1 MRTSSVYTS
10 SWSAPVGHKGEHVAV
25 RKDDENLKTRGA
37 DKAAGNGSKPPTSYS
52 AKDIQVL
59 EGLEAVRRRPGMYIG
74 TTDIRGLHHLV
85 REVLDNSIDEA
96 MNGTC
101 DRINVWIHKN
111 NDVTVAD
118 NGRGIPVDKQQQT
131 GKSALEVVHT
141 ILHAGGKFGGAGY
154 KVSGGLHGVGVS
166 VVNALSTE
174 LVVEV
179 HREGKVWTQTY
190 ERGKPTGAVKAVAK
204 PQLPP
209 PPAIEWKER
218 PRLTGTVTRFTP
230 DPQVFPVI
238 EWDSSIV
245 EQWLR
250 ETAYLNK
257 GLFLTLRDERKDT
270 EANYYFDGGIMSFV
284 RHLNRSHEALHAKP
298 VYVDKTYE
306 NDTVVE
312 VALQYN
318 DTFAER
324 VYTFANNINTLD
336 GGAHLTGFRNAL
348 TRTLNAYARKNG
360 QLKEADPNLT
370 SEDVRE
376 GLTAVIS
383 VKIKEPQFEGQ
394 TKTRLGNAEVAGQVA
409 AAVNDALGQYL
420 EENPPDA
427 RRIVE
432 KCLTA
437 FRAREA
443 ARKARDLVQRKG
455 ALDGFSLP
463 GKLADCQE
471 RDPEKCELFIV
482 EGPSAGGS
490 AKGGRDRR
498 TQAILPLKGKI
509 LNVEKARADKMLGND
524 EIKALIV
531 ALGTGIGDY
540 FDMKKLRYGRTIL
553 LCDADVDGSH
563 IRTLLLTLLYRHFR
577 PLIEERRVYI
587 GQPPLYRLQLGK
599 DIRWA
604 YSDNERDKLVK
615 ELKQQA
621 RTKRD
626 DRKKAA
632 ADKADAEG
640 GDKAGSRA
648 RRRAAEAIVD
658 AEADAPV
665 NSDEG
670 TDDGKGGREP
680 AIARYKGLGEMN
692 AEQLWDTTLNPATR
706 TLKRITLEDA
716 EQADLAFDELMGS
729 EVEGR
734 KKWIMANAKKAAL
747 DI

>member
-1 MRTSSVYTS
+1 
-10 SWSAPVGHKGEHVAV
+10 VAV
-25 RKDDENLKTRGA
+25 RKEETRLKSGG
-37 DKAAGNGSKPPTSYS
+37 DGGYS
-52 AKDIQVL
+52 GKDIQVL

-101 DRINVWIHKN
+101 DRIDVWMHKS
-111 NDVTVAD
+111 NDITVAD
-118 NGRGIPVDKQQQT
+118 NGRGIPVDKQPQT

-179 HREGKVWTQTY
+179 HRDGKVHTQTY
-190 ERGKPTGAVKAVAK
+190 TRGKPAGPVKTITK
-204 PQLPP
+204 TQLPS
-209 PPAIEWKER
+209 PPAIEWKGR
-218 PRLTGTVTRFTP
+218 ARLTGTVTRFTP
-230 DPQVFPVI
+230 DAQVFPII
-238 EWDSSIV
+238 EWDAAVI

-257 GLFLTLRDERKDT
+257 GLFLALHDERNAT

-284 RHLNRSHEALHAKP
+284 RHLNRSHVVLHAKP
-298 VYVDKTYE
+298 VYAEKTYE

-318 DTFAER
+318 DSFAEKT
-324 VYTFANNINTLD
+324 YTFANNINTID

-348 TRTLNAYARKNG
+348 TRSINFYARKNG
-360 QLKEADPNLT
+360 QLKESDPNLT

-409 AAVNDALGQYL
+409 AAVNDALGQHL
-420 EENPPDA
+420 EENPGDA
-427 RRIVE
+427 KRIVE

-443 ARKARDLVQRKG
+443 ARKARDVFRKG

-524 EIKALIV
+524 EIKALIT

-563 IRTLLLTLLYRHFR
+563 IRTLLLTLLYRHFK
-577 PLIEERRVYI
+577 PLIEERRIYI

-599 DIRWA
+599 EIRWA
-604 YSDNERDKLVK
+604 YSDNERDKAIK

-621 RTKRD
+621 RTKRE

-640 GDKAGSRA
+640 GDKTTSRA
-648 RRRAAEAIVD
+648 RRRAAEAAVD

-665 NSDEG
+665 GSDEG

-706 TLKRITLEDA
+706 TLKQVTLEDA
-716 EQADLAFDELMGS
+716 EEADFAFDELMGS

>member
-1 MRTSSVYTS
+1 MKR
-10 SWSAPVGHKGEHVAV
+10 
-25 RKDDENLKTRGA
+25 D
-37 DKAAGNGSKPPTSYS
+37 GNGGKPPGSYS

-101 DRINVWIHKN
+101 DRIDVWIHKS
-111 NDVTVAD
+111 NDITVAD

-166 VVNALSTE
+166 VVNALSTR

-179 HREGKVWTQTY
+179 HRDGKVWTQTY
-190 ERGKPTGAVKAVAK
+190 QRGKPTGPVKTVAK
-204 PQLPP
+204 PLLPMP
-209 PPAIEWKER
+209 PSIEWKESR
-218 PRLTGTVTRFTP
+218 VTGTVTRFTP
-230 DPQVFPVI
+230 DPEVFPII
-238 EWDSSIV
+238 EWDTAV
-245 EQWLR
+245 LEQWLR

-257 GLFLTLRDERKDT
+257 GLFLSLHDERDDT
-270 EANYYFDGGIMSFV
+270 AASYYFDGGVVSFV
-284 RHLNRSHEALHAKP
+284 RHLNRSHQALHAKP
-298 VYVDKTYE
+298 VYTEKTFD

-318 DTFAER
+318 DSFAEK
-324 VYTFANNINTLD
+324 VYTFANNINTID
-336 GGAHLTGFRNAL
+336 GGAHLTGFRTAL
-348 TRTLNAYARKNG
+348 TRTINAYARKNG
-360 QLKEADPNLT
+360 QLKDPDPNLT
-370 SEDVRE
+370 SDDVRE

-409 AAVNDALGQYL
+409 TAVNDALGQHL
-420 EENPPDA
+420 EENPADA
-427 RRIVE
+427 KRIVE

-443 ARKARDLVQRKG
+443 ARKARDVFRKG

-509 LNVEKARADKMLGND
+509 LNVEKARADKMLGNE
-524 EIKALIV
+524 EIKALIT

-563 IRTLLLTLLYRHFR
+563 IRTLLLTLLYRHFK
-577 PLIEERRVYI
+577 PLIEERRIYI

-599 DIRWA
+599 EVRWA

-615 ELKQQA
+615 ELKQFVK
-621 RTKRD
+621 TKRD
-626 DRKKAA
+626 DRRKAA

-640 GDKAGSRA
+640 GDRTTSRA
-648 RRRAAEAIVD
+648 RRRAAEAAVD

-665 NSDEG
+665 ASDEG

-692 AEQLWDTTLNPATR
+692 SEQLWDTTLNPATR
-706 TLKRITLEDA
+706 TLKQVTLEDA
-716 EQADLAFDELMGS
+716 ERADLAFDELMGS

>member
-1 MRTSSVYTS
+1 MS

-25 RKDDENLKTRGA
+25 KKGDLGVRTKNGDKTV
-37 DKAAGNGSKPPTSYS
+37 AGNGNKPPASYS

-101 DRINVWIHKN
+101 DRIDLWIHKS
-111 NDVTVAD
+111 NDITVAD

-166 VVNALSTE
+166 VVNALSTQ

-179 HREGKVWTQTY
+179 HRDGKVWTQTY
-190 ERGKPTGAVKAVAK
+190 ERGKPTGPVKVVAK

-209 PPAIEWKER
+209 PPSIEWKE

-230 DPQVFPVI
+230 DPEMFPVI
-238 EWDSSIV
+238 EWDIAII

-257 GLFLTLRDERKDT
+257 GLFLALHDERTGD

-298 VYVDKTYE
+298 VYVEKTYE

-318 DTFAER
+318 DSFAER
-324 VYTFANNINTLD
+324 VYTFANNINTID

-348 TRTLNAYARKNG
+348 TRTLNAHARKAG

-420 EENPPDA
+420 EENPSDA

-455 ALDGFSLP
+455 ALDGALLP
-463 GKLADCQE
+463 GKLADCSE

-498 TQAILPLKGKI
+498 TQAILPLRGKI
-509 LNVEKARADKMLGND
+509 LNVEKARADKMLGNE
-524 EIKALIV
+524 EIKALIT
-531 ALGTGIGDY
+531 ALGTGIGEY

-563 IRTLLLTLLYRHFR
+563 ITTLLLTLLYRHFR
-577 PLIEERRVYI
+577 PLIEERRVYL

-599 DIRWA
+599 EVRWA
-604 YSDNERDKLVK
+604 YSDNERDKSIK
-615 ELKQQA
+615 ELKAQA

-626 DRKKAA
+626 DRRKAA

-640 GDKAGSRA
+640 GDKATAKA
-648 RRRAAEAIVD
+648 RRRAAEETID

-670 TDDGKGGREP
+670 SDDGKGGREP

-706 TLKRITLEDA
+706 TLKQITLEDA
-716 EQADLAFDELMGS
+716 EQADLVFDELMGS

>member
-1 MRTSSVYTS
+1 M
-10 SWSAPVGHKGEHVAV
+10 PVK
-25 RKDDENLKTRGA
+25 KDDDGVKTKNG
-37 DKAAGNGSKPPTSYS
+37 DKTVAGNGNKPPTSYS

-101 DRINVWIHKN
+101 DRIDLWIHKS
-111 NDVTVAD
+111 NDITVAD

-166 VVNALSTE
+166 VVNALSTQ

-179 HREGKVWTQTY
+179 HRDGKVWTQTY
-190 ERGKPTGAVKAVAK
+190 ARGKPSGPVKTVAK

-209 PPAIEWKER
+209 PPSIEWKE

-230 DPQVFPVI
+230 DAEMFPVI
-238 EWDSSIV
+238 EWDIAV
-245 EQWLR
+245 IEQWLR

-257 GLFLTLRDERKDT
+257 GLFLALHDERTET
-270 EANYYFDGGIMSFV
+270 EAMYYFDGGIMSFV

-298 VYVDKTYE
+298 VYVEKTYE

-318 DTFAER
+318 DSFAER
-324 VYTFANNINTLD
+324 VYTFANNINTID

-420 EENPPDA
+420 EENRATRVASSTNASPPSA
-427 RRIVE
+427 
-432 KCLTA
+432 
-437 FRAREA
+437 RARP
-443 ARKARDLVQRKG
+443 R
-455 ALDGFSLP
+455 
-463 GKLADCQE
+463 
-471 RDPEKCELFIV
+471 
-482 EGPSAGGS
+482 
-490 AKGGRDRR
+490 
-498 TQAILPLKGKI
+498 
-509 LNVEKARADKMLGND
+509 
-524 EIKALIV
+524 
-531 ALGTGIGDY
+531 
-540 FDMKKLRYGRTIL
+540 
-553 LCDADVDGSH
+553 
-563 IRTLLLTLLYRHFR
+563 
-577 PLIEERRVYI
+577 ERREI
-587 GQPPLYRLQLGK
+587 WSSGRARSTARCSPASSRTARSA
-599 DIRWA
+599 IRRNA
-604 YSDNERDKLVK
+604 SFLSSKAPRP
-615 ELKQQA
+615 
-621 RTKRD
+621 
-626 DRKKAA
+626 AA
-632 ADKADAEG
+632 A
-640 GDKAGSRA
+640 
-648 RRRAAEAIVD
+648 RRAAATG
-658 AEADAPV
+658 APRP
-665 NSDEG
+665 SCRCG
-670 TDDGKGGREP
+670 
-680 AIARYKGLGEMN
+680 AR
-692 AEQLWDTTLNPATR
+692 
-706 TLKRITLEDA
+706 
-716 EQADLAFDELMGS
+716 S
-729 EVEGR
+729 
-734 KKWIMANAKKAAL
+734 
-747 DI
+747 

>member
-1 MRTSSVYTS
+1 MS
-10 SWSAPVGHKGEHVAV
+10 SWSAPVGREGEHVAV
-25 RKDDENLKTRGA
+25 RKEDERLKR
-37 DKAAGNGSKPPTSYS
+37 DGNGGKPPGSYS

-101 DRINVWIHKN
+101 DRIDVWIHKS
-111 NDVTVAD
+111 NDITVAD

-166 VVNALSTE
+166 VVNALSTR

-179 HREGKVWTQTY
+179 HRDGKVWTQTY
-190 ERGKPTGAVKAVAK
+190 ERGKPTGPVKTIAK
-204 PQLPP
+204 PQLPLP
-209 PPAIEWKER
+209 PSIEWKE

-230 DPQVFPVI
+230 DAEMFPII
-238 EWDSSIV
+238 EWDTAII

-257 GLFLTLRDERKDT
+257 GLFLALHDERNES
-270 EANYYFDGGIMSFV
+270 EANYYFDGGVVSFV
-284 RHLNRSHEALHAKP
+284 RHLNRSHQALHAKP
-298 VYVDKTYE
+298 VYTEKTFD

-318 DTFAER
+318 DSFAEK
-324 VYTFANNINTLD
+324 VYTFANNINTID
-336 GGAHLTGFRNAL
+336 GGAHLTGFRTAL
-348 TRTLNAYARKNG
+348 TRTINAYARKNG
-360 QLKEADPNLT
+360 QLKDADPNLT
-370 SEDVRE
+370 SDDVRE

-409 AAVNDALGQYL
+409 TAVNDALGQHL
-420 EENPPDA
+420 EENPADA
-427 RRIVE
+427 KRIVE

-443 ARKARDLVQRKG
+443 ARKARDVFRKG

-509 LNVEKARADKMLGND
+509 LNVEKARADKMLGNE
-524 EIKALIV
+524 EIKALIT

-563 IRTLLLTLLYRHFR
+563 IRTLLLTLLYRHFK
-577 PLIEERRVYI
+577 PLIEERRIYI

-599 DIRWA
+599 EVRWA
-604 YSDNERDKLVK
+604 YSDHERDKLVK
-615 ELKQQA
+615 ELKQFVK
-621 RTKRD
+621 TKRD
-626 DRKKAA
+626 DRRKAA
-632 ADKADAEG
+632 ADKAEAD
-640 GDKAGSRA
+640 GDKTTSRA
-648 RRRAAEAIVD
+648 RRRAAEAAVD

-665 NSDEG
+665 ASDEG

-692 AEQLWDTTLNPATR
+692 SEQLWDTTLNPATR
-706 TLKRITLEDA
+706 TLKQVTLEDA

>member
-1 MRTSSVYTS
+1 VN
-10 SWSAPVGHKGEHVAV
+10 VAV
-25 RKDDENLKTRGA
+25 RKEPPQQPKRG
-37 DKAAGNGSKPPTSYS
+37 SYS

-74 TTDIRGLHHLV
+74 TTDVRGLHHLV

-101 DRINVWIHKN
+101 DRIDVWIHASKEI
-111 NDVTVAD
+111 TVAD
-118 NGRGIPVDKQQQT
+118 NGRGIPVGPHPTQKDPR
-131 GKSALEVVHT
+131 GRPMDALEVVMT

-166 VVNALSTE
+166 VVNALASTT
-174 LVVEV
+174 VVEV
-179 HREGKVWTQTY
+179 HRDGKIHTQSY
-190 ERGKPTGAVKAVAK
+190 VRGKPASPVRMITK
-204 PQLPP
+204 PQLPLP
-209 PPAIEWKER
+209 PVLPWKESAR
-218 PRLTGTVTRFTP
+218 VTGTVTRFAP
-230 DPQVFPVI
+230 DPEMFPVI
-238 EWDSSIV
+238 EWDAGIIT
-245 EQWLR
+245 QWLR

-257 GLFLTLRDERKDT
+257 SLWLALHDERNGN
-270 EANYYFDGGIMSFV
+270 EENYYFDGGVISFV
-284 RHLNRSHEALHAKP
+284 RHLNRSHQNLHPKP
-298 VYVDKTYE
+298 VYVERSFE
-306 NDTVVE
+306 NATVVE

-318 DTFAER
+318 DSFAEK
-324 VYTFANNINTLD
+324 VYTFANNINTID
-336 GGAHLTGFRNAL
+336 GGAHLTGFRTAL
-348 TRTLNAYARKNG
+348 TRTINAYARKSG
-360 QLKEADPNLT
+360 ALKDSDPNLT
-370 SEDVRE
+370 SDDVRE

-383 VKIKEPQFEGQ
+383 VKIREPQFEGQ

-409 AAVNDALGQYL
+409 TAVNDSLGQYL

-443 ARKARDLVQRKG
+443 ARKARDLVLRKG

-463 GKLADCQE
+463 GKLADCSE

-509 LNVEKARADKMLGND
+509 LNVEKARADKMLGNE
-524 EIKALIV
+524 EIKALIT

-540 FDMKKLRYGRTIL
+540 FDIKKLRYGRTIL

-577 PLIEERRVYI
+577 PLLEDGRVYI

-599 DIRWA
+599 EVRWA
-604 YSDNERDKLVK
+604 YSDQERDRAIR
-615 ELKQQA
+615 ELKTLA
-621 RTKRD
+621 KTKREK
-626 DRKKAA
+626 R
-632 ADKADAEG
+632 AEKSEG
-640 GDKAGSRA
+640 EKPA
-648 RRRAAEAIVD
+648 RRGQRAAAEAATD
-658 AEADAPV
+658 GDGAAPTS
-665 NSDEG
+665 SDEG

-706 TLKRITLEDA
+706 TLKRVNIEDA
-716 EQADLAFDELMGS
+716 EEADLVFDELMGS

-734 KKWIMANAKKAAL
+734 KKWIMANADKAAL

>member
-1 MRTSSVYTS
+1 M
-10 SWSAPVGHKGEHVAV
+10 PVK
-25 RKDDENLKTRGA
+25 KDDDGVKTQSGV
-37 DKAAGNGSKPPTSYS
+37 KALSGNGSKPPTSYS

-101 DRINVWIHKN
+101 DRIDVWIHKS
-111 NDVTVAD
+111 NDITVAD

-179 HREGKVWTQTY
+179 HRDGKVWTQTY
-190 ERGKPTGAVKAVAK
+190 ARGKPTGPVKTVAK
-204 PQLPP
+204 QQLPP
-209 PPAIEWKER
+209 PPSIEWKE

-230 DPQVFPVI
+230 DPEMFPII
-238 EWDSSIV
+238 EWDIAV
-245 EQWLR
+245 IEQWLR

-257 GLFLTLRDERKDT
+257 GLFLTLRDERNDT

-298 VYVDKTYE
+298 VYAEKTYE

-318 DTFAER
+318 DSFAER
-324 VYTFANNINTLD
+324 VYTFANNINTID
-336 GGAHLTGFRNAL
+336 GGAHLTGFRTAL
-348 TRTLNAYARKNG
+348 TRTINAYARKTA
-360 QLKEADPNLT
+360 QLKDADPNLT

-420 EENPPDA
+420 EENPSDA
-427 RRIVE
+427 RRIVD

-455 ALDGFSLP
+455 ALDGALLP
-463 GKLADCQE
+463 GKLADCSE

-509 LNVEKARADKMLGND
+509 LNVEKARADKMLGNE
-524 EIKALIV
+524 EIKALIT
-531 ALGTGIGDY
+531 ALGTGIGEY

-563 IRTLLLTLLYRHFR
+563 ITTLLLTLLYRHFR
-577 PLIEERRVYI
+577 PLIEERRVYL

-599 DIRWA
+599 DVRWA
-604 YSDNERDKLVK
+604 YSDNERDKLIK
-615 ELKQQA
+615 DMKQQA

-632 ADKADAEG
+632 GEKADAEG
-640 GDKAGSRA
+640 GDKATARA
-648 RRRAAEAIVD
+648 RRRAAEATVD

-670 TDDGKGGREP
+670 SDDGKGGREP

-692 AEQLWDTTLNPATR
+692 SEQLWDTTLNPATR
-706 TLKRITLEDA
+706 TLKQITLEDA
-716 EQADLAFDELMGS
+716 EQADLVFDELMGS

>member
-1 MRTSSVYTS
+1 V
-10 SWSAPVGHKGEHVAV
+10 PVK
-25 RKDDENLKTRGA
+25 KDDDGVKTRNG
-37 DKAAGNGSKPPTSYS
+37 DKTVVGNGNKPPGSYS

-101 DRINVWIHKN
+101 DRIDMWIHKS
-111 NDVTVAD
+111 NDITVAD

-166 VVNALSTE
+166 VVNALSTQ
-174 LVVEV
+174 LIVEV
-179 HREGKVWTQTY
+179 HRDGKVWTQTY
-190 ERGKPTGAVKAVAK
+190 ERGKPTGPVKTVAK
-204 PQLPP
+204 PHLPP
-209 PPAIEWKER
+209 PPSIEWKE
-218 PRLTGTVTRFTP
+218 PRLTGTVTRFKP
-230 DPQVFPVI
+230 DPEMFPVI
-238 EWDSSIV
+238 EWDITII

-257 GLFLTLRDERKDT
+257 GLFLALHDERNDT
-270 EANYYFDGGIMSFV
+270 EANYYFDGGVVSFV
-284 RHLNRSHEALHAKP
+284 RHLNRSHIALHVKP
-298 VYVDKTYE
+298 VYVEKTFE

-318 DTFAER
+318 DSFVER
-324 VYTFANNINTLD
+324 VYTFANNINTID

-348 TRTLNAYARKNG
+348 TRTINAYARKTG
-360 QLKEADPNLT
+360 QLKEADLNLT

-409 AAVNDALGQYL
+409 TAVNDALGQHL
-420 EENPPDA
+420 EENPTDA
-427 RRIVE
+427 KRIVE

-443 ARKARDLVQRKG
+443 ARKARDVFRKG

-463 GKLADCQE
+463 GKLADCSE

-509 LNVEKARADKMLGND
+509 LNVEKARADKMLGNE
-524 EIKALIV
+524 EIKTLIT
-531 ALGTGIGDY
+531 AFGTGIGDY
-540 FDMKKLRYGRTIL
+540 FDMKKLRYGKTIL

-563 IRTLLLTLLYRHFR
+563 IRTLLLTLLYRHFK
-577 PLIEERRVYI
+577 PLIEEGRIYI

-599 DIRWA
+599 EIRWA
-604 YSDNERDKLVK
+604 YSDNERDKAIK
-615 ELKQQA
+615 ELKQVA

-632 ADKADAEG
+632 GDKADAEG
-640 GDKAGSRA
+640 GDKTTSRA
-648 RRRAAEAIVD
+648 RRRAAEATVD
-658 AEADAPV
+658 ADADAPV

-706 TLKRITLEDA
+706 TLKRVTLEDA
-716 EQADLAFDELMGS
+716 EAADLAFDELMGS

>member
-1 MRTSSVYTS
+1 M
-10 SWSAPVGHKGEHVAV
+10 AV
-25 RKDDENLKTRGA
+25 RKDDDGVKTRNGE
-37 DKAAGNGSKPPTSYS
+37 KTVTGNGSKSPASYS

-74 TTDIRGLHHLV
+74 TTDIRGLHHLI

-101 DRINVWIHKN
+101 DRIDMWIHKN

-190 ERGKPTGAVKAVAK
+190 ERGKPTGPVKTVAK

-209 PPAIEWKER
+209 PPSIEWKE

-238 EWDSSIV
+238 EWDAAVV

-257 GLFLTLRDERKDT
+257 GLFLTLRDERNNT

-284 RHLNRSHEALHAKP
+284 RHLNRSHEALHDKP
-298 VYVDKTYE
+298 VYVEKTYE

-324 VYTFANNINTLD
+324 VYTFANNINTID

-427 RRIVE
+427 RRIID

-455 ALDGFSLP
+455 ALDGALLP
-463 GKLADCQE
+463 GKLADCSE

-498 TQAILPLKGKI
+498 TQAILPLRGKI
-509 LNVEKARADKMLGND
+509 LNVEKARADKMLGNE
-524 EIKALIV
+524 EIKALIT
-531 ALGTGIGDY
+531 ALGTGIGEY
-540 FDMKKLRYGRTIL
+540 FDIKKLRYGRTIL

-563 IRTLLLTLLYRHFR
+563 ITTLLLTLLYRHFR
-577 PLIEERRVYI
+577 PLIEERRVYL

-599 DIRWA
+599 EIRWA
-604 YSDNERDKLVK
+604 YSDNERDKSIK
-615 ELKQQA
+615 ELKAQA

-640 GDKAGSRA
+640 GDRATARA
-648 RRRAAEAIVD
+648 RRRAAEETVD

-670 TDDGKGGREP
+670 SDDGKGGREP

-706 TLKRITLEDA
+706 TLKQITLEDA
-716 EQADLAFDELMGS
+716 ERADLVFDELMGS

>member
-1 MRTSSVYTS
+1 M
-10 SWSAPVGHKGEHVAV
+10 PVK
-25 RKDDENLKTRGA
+25 KDDDGVKTKNG
-37 DKAAGNGSKPPTSYS
+37 DKSVAGNGNKPPTSYS

-101 DRINVWIHKN
+101 DRIDLWIHKS
-111 NDVTVAD
+111 NDITVAD

-166 VVNALSTE
+166 VVNALSTQ

-179 HREGKVWTQTY
+179 HRDGKVWTQTY
-190 ERGKPTGAVKAVAK
+190 ARGKPSGPVKTVAK

-209 PPAIEWKER
+209 PPSIEWKE

-230 DPQVFPVI
+230 DAEMFPVI
-238 EWDSSIV
+238 EWDIAV
-245 EQWLR
+245 IEQWLR

-257 GLFLTLRDERKDT
+257 GLFLALHDERTET
-270 EANYYFDGGIMSFV
+270 EAMYYFDGGIMSFV

-298 VYVDKTYE
+298 VYVEKTYE

-318 DTFAER
+318 DSFAER
-324 VYTFANNINTLD
+324 VYTFANNINTID

-420 EENPPDA
+420 EENPSDA
-427 RRIVE
+427 RRIVD

-455 ALDGFSLP
+455 ALDGALLP
-463 GKLADCQE
+463 GKLADCSE

-498 TQAILPLKGKI
+498 TQAILPLRGKI
-509 LNVEKARADKMLGND
+509 LNVEKARADKMLGNE
-524 EIKALIV
+524 EIKALIT
-531 ALGTGIGDY
+531 ALGTGIGEY

-563 IRTLLLTLLYRHFR
+563 ITTLLLTLLYRHFR
-577 PLIEERRVYI
+577 PLIEERRVYL

-599 DIRWA
+599 EIRWA
-604 YSDNERDKLVK
+604 YSDNERDKAIK
-615 ELKQQA
+615 ELKTQA

-632 ADKADAEG
+632 AEKADAEG
-640 GDKAGSRA
+640 GDTATARA
-648 RRRAAEAIVD
+648 RRRAAEATVD

-670 TDDGKGGREP
+670 SDDGKGGREP

-706 TLKRITLEDA
+706 TLKQITLEDA
-716 EQADLAFDELMGS
+716 ERADLVFDELMGS

>member
-1 MRTSSVYTS
+1 MS
-10 SWSAPVGHKGEHVAV
+10 SWSAPVAHKGEHVPV
-25 RKDDENLKTRGA
+25 KKDDDGVKTRGGE
-37 DKAAGNGSKPPTSYS
+37 KVVSGNGSKPPTSYS

-111 NDVTVAD
+111 NDITMAD

-179 HREGKVWTQTY
+179 HRDGKVYTQTY
-190 ERGKPTGAVKAVAK
+190 ERGKPTGPVKTVAK
-204 PQLPP
+204 QHLPEP
-209 PPAIEWKER
+209 PSIEWRER

-230 DPQVFPVI
+230 DPQVFPII
-238 EWDSSIV
+238 EWDVTVI

-257 GLFLTLRDERKDT
+257 GLYLSLYDERNET

-284 RHLNRSHEALHAKP
+284 RHLNRSHQVVHAKP
-298 VYVDKTYE
+298 VYVEKTYE

-318 DTFAER
+318 DSFVEK
-324 VYTFANNINTLD
+324 VYTFANNINTID

-360 QLKEADPNLT
+360 QLKESDQNLT

-420 EENPPDA
+420 EENPGDA
-427 RRIVE
+427 KRMVE

-443 ARKARDLVQRKG
+443 ARKARDVFRKG

-463 GKLADCQE
+463 GKLADCSE

-509 LNVEKARADKMLGND
+509 LNVEKARADKMLGNE
-524 EIKALIV
+524 EIKTLIT
-531 ALGTGIGDY
+531 AFGTGIGDY
-540 FDMKKLRYGRTIL
+540 FDMKKLRYGKTIL

-577 PLIEERRVYI
+577 PLIEEGRIYI
-587 GQPPLYRLQLGK
+587 GQPPLYRLQLGRE
-599 DIRWA
+599 IRWA
-604 YSDNERDKLVK
+604 YSDNERDKAIK

-621 RTKRD
+621 KTKRE

-632 ADKADAEG
+632 GEKADAEG
-640 GDKAGSRA
+640 GDKATSRA
-648 RRRAAEAIVD
+648 RRRAAEATVD
-658 AEADAPV
+658 AEAEAPV

-670 TDDGKGGREP
+670 TDDGMGGREP
-680 AIARYKGLGEMN
+680 AIARYKGLCEMN

-706 TLKRITLEDA
+706 TLKQVTLEDA
-716 EQADLAFDELMGS
+716 ESADIVFDELMGS

>member
-1 MRTSSVYTS
+1 M
-10 SWSAPVGHKGEHVAV
+10 AV
-25 RKDDENLKTRGA
+25 RKDDENLKTRGR
-37 DKAAGNGSKPPTSYS
+37 DKSVGNGSKPPTSYS

-101 DRINVWIHKN
+101 DRIDLWIHKS
-111 NDVTVAD
+111 NDITVAD

-141 ILHAGGKFGGAGY
+141 ILHAGAKFGGAGY

-179 HREGKVWTQTY
+179 HRDGKVWTQTY
-190 ERGKPTGAVKAVAK
+190 ERGKPTGPVRTVTKTRLPE
-204 PQLPP
+204 PQT
-209 PPAIEWKER
+209 IEWHKER
-218 PRLTGTVTRFTP
+218 PRLTGTVTRFSP
-230 DPQVFPVI
+230 DPQMFPII
-238 EWDSSIV
+238 EWDTTVV

-257 GLFLTLRDERKDT
+257 GLFLALHDERNDT
-270 EANYYFDGGIMSFV
+270 EAYYYFDGGIISFV
-284 RHLNRSHEALHAKP
+284 RHLNRSHQALHAKP
-298 VYVDKTYE
+298 VYAEKTYE
-306 NDTVVE
+306 NDTVIE

-318 DTFAER
+318 DGFAEK
-324 VYTFANNINTLD
+324 VYTFANNINTID

-348 TRTLNAYARKNG
+348 TRTINAYARKNG
-360 QLKEADPNLT
+360 QLKESDPNLT
-370 SEDVRE
+370 SDDVRE

-409 AAVNDALGQYL
+409 AAVNDALGQHL
-420 EENPPDA
+420 EENPTDA
-427 RRIVE
+427 RRIVD

-443 ARKARDLVQRKG
+443 ARKARDVFRKG

-509 LNVEKARADKMLGND
+509 LNVEKARADKMLGNE
-524 EIKALIV
+524 EIKALIT

-563 IRTLLLTLLYRHFR
+563 IRTLLLTLLYRHFK
-577 PLIEERRVYI
+577 PLIEERRIYI

-599 DIRWA
+599 EIRWA
-604 YSDNERDKLVK
+604 YSDQERDKVIK

-621 RTKRD
+621 KVKRD

-632 ADKADAEG
+632 GEKADTEG
-640 GDKAGSRA
+640 GGKAVSRA
-648 RRRAAEAIVD
+648 RRRAAEAAID

-665 NSDEG
+665 ASDEG

-706 TLKRITLEDA
+706 TLKQVTLEDA
-716 EQADLAFDELMGS
+716 EQADFAFDELMGT